1 MTGQMYGGKYLTGLK
16 AQADYFGWKAKGE
29 IIAVH
34 SCRPPLVKR
43 EAEDVVEHRILITCP
58 HDG

>member
-1 MTGQMYGGKYLTGLK
+1 MYGGKYLTGLK